1 MIRFFLAMV
10 VMFFLPFFSYA
21 AYSFVRRGGKM
32 EGNLLEGAPVKWLAI
47 AGGVL
52 AIGTLVNLVSME
64 ILEYEGSNSQP
75 PAASEGA
82 EKSGR

>member
-21 AYSFVRRGGKM
+21 VYSFVRRGGKL

-52 AIGTLVNLVSME
+52 ALGTLVNLVSMD
-64 ILEYEGSNSQP
+64 ILEYERNSQP
-75 PAASEGA
+75 PAASEDA

>member
-1 MIRFFLAMV
+1 MIRFFLAMI
-10 VMFFLPFFSYA
+10 VMFFLPFFCYA
-21 AYSFVRRGGKM
+21 AYVFVRRGGKW
-32 EGNLLEGAPVKWLAI
+32 EGNLLEGAPVNWLAL

-52 AIGTLVNLVSME
+52 AIGALVNLVSMD
-64 ILEYEGSNSQP
+64 ILKYERNSQP

>member
-1 MIRFFLAMV
+1 MIRFFLAIV
-10 VMFFLPFFSYA
+10 FMFFLPFFSYA
-21 AYSFVRRGGKM
+21 AYSFVRRGGKL

-52 AIGTLVNLVSME
+52 AIGTLVNLVSMD
-64 ILEYEGSNSQP
+64 ILEYERTSQP
-75 PAASEGA
+75 PVLSEDA